1 MYATFNA
8 SISSDHMTDY
18 EFIESS
24 SPPADGAGQTEGEEG
39 AGAGETEEDYGYW
52 RHKVTRERLGAS
64 TGGRVQFAIVSL
76 TISPPSLSL
85 SGSLLD
91 RPFEVA
97 PPRTVGHSA
106 GSGGWT
112 PSNAAAKGMQ
122 KEDREAIKKA
132 TRRVRWE
139 EDDEE
144 SEEEEGGLPSG
155 GGGPEIKAGKH
166 VKF

>member
-1 MYATFNA
+1 
-8 SISSDHMTDY
+8 MTDY
-18 EFIESS
+18 EFIGSS
-24 SPPADGAGQTEGEEG
+24 SPPPSETGQAEAEAAAAAGVAPAEE
-39 AGAGETEEDYGYW
+39 EEYGYW

-91 RPFEVA
+91 RPFDVP
-97 PPRTVGHSA
+97 PPRSLGLSA
-106 GSGGWT
+106 GAGGWT

-144 SEEEEGGLPSG
+144 SDDDDAGLPGAGG